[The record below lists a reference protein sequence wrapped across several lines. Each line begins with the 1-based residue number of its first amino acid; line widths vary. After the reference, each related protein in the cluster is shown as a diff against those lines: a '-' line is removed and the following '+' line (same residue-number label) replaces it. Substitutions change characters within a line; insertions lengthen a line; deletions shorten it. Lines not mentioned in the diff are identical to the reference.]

1 MPAIF
6 LTRPPYIVEVGKLP
20 GVYFS
25 REDYETRVAE
35 NPSSQPEKLKKFG
48 SGISPPQTTESQS

>member
-1 MPAIF
+1 MPAI
-6 LTRPPYIVEVGKLP
+6 LLSRPPYIVEVGELP

-25 REDYETRVAE
+25 REDYETRVE
-35 NPSSQPEKLKKFG
+35 GSPSSPPEKLKRFG